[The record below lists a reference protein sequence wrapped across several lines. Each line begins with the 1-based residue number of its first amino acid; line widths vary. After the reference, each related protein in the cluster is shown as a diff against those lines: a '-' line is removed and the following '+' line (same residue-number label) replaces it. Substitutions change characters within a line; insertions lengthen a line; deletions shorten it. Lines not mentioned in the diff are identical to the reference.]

1 MWREASL
8 VWRANGTEHR
18 KLKLGEKLENDVWC
32 LRACMPGMGSKDTVR
47 SLLSKD
53 GNAEKSVEFVAQQF
67 TVVLGL

>member
-1 MWREASL
+1 
-8 VWRANGTEHR
+8 
-18 KLKLGEKLENDVWC
+18 
-32 LRACMPGMGSKDTVR
+32 MPGMGSKDTVR

>member
-32 LRACMPGMGSKDTVR
+32 L
-47 SLLSKD
+47 
-53 GNAEKSVEFVAQQF
+53 KSVHARHGKQGYREEPTKQ
-67 TVVLGL
+67 GWEC